1 MQNIFKKLFI
11 IFSTFYFT
19 TLFASQYPQQIK
31 EADML
36 FSTKKYQESYQ
47 IYYNSFKN
55 GIITPQ
61 SLLKMAFI
69 KEGVGEPV
77 KALFFLNYFYETYP
91 DKKIFNKM
99 KEIADK
105 EQFKGYVYSDLEFF
119 ANVYRNYQFE
129 IILGILAFVFL
140 YFLAVVLNKIFIKGI
155 SNTSPFLF
163 ILFLIFIYYIVNFGE
178 KFFNPEKAIIIKEKA
193 LLMQSPSAGANLIGT
208 ATKGNRVVISQK
220 MDIWVEIVYDNKKCY
235 IRNENLY
242 GI

>member
-1 MQNIFKKLFI
+1 MQNKFKILLI
-11 IFSTFYFT
+11 IFSI
-19 TLFASQYPQQIK
+19 ASFNAAFSAQYPQQII
-31 EADML
+31 EADKL

-55 GIITPQ
+55 GTITPQ

-77 KALFFLNYFYETYP
+77 KALFFLNYFYEIYP

-105 EQFKGYVYSDLEFF
+105 EQYKGYVYSDLEFF
-119 ANVYRNYQFE
+119 ANVYRNYQFQ
-129 IILGILAFVFL
+129 IVLGILIFVFF

-163 ILFLIFIYYIVNFGE
+163 ILFLLVIYYIVNFGE
-178 KFFNPEKAIIIKEKA
+178 SFLNAEKAVIIKENA
-193 LLMQSPSAGANLIGT
+193 LLMAAPSAGANQIGI
-208 ATKGNRVVISQK
+208 ATKGNRVVVANKI
-220 MDIWVEIVYDNKKCY
+220 DIWVEIEYENKTCF
-235 IRNENLY
+235 IRKDNLY